1 MTRSKQ
7 WERMSEWPLI
17 ASSIAFLIAY
27 AVPIIE
33 PEISTE
39 LSRVCSGVVI
49 GTWILFSAD
58 YVVRLS
64 LAERRRD
71 FVTKLLLDL
80 VVIVLPLLRPLRL
93 VRLVAVVKILN
104 RSAARNLRGRVVL
117 YVSSA
122 TVVLVFCAA
131 LAMTAEER
139 FVPGANITGF
149 GDGVWWAVTT
159 ITTVGY
165 GDRYPVTV
173 TGRLIAAGL
182 MLGGIALVG
191 VVTATPAL
199 DRSSQSPAQI
209 DGLPWRT

>member
-71 FVTKLLLDL
+71 FVTKHLLDL